1 MLNSEDPEKVL
12 VLKENGNVVF
22 TIPFIGHT
30 WFSKK
35 KHPQGTTGIV
45 TRLHT
50 GLLGEIRLVDL
61 RLEDGNFVRQVP
73 IDNFLA

>member
-22 TIPFIGHT
+22 TKPYTKHTFAFEEEIPARDDWHRT
-30 WFSKK
+30 K
-35 KHPQGTTGIV
+35 
-45 TRLHT
+45 LHT